1 MSSAVPG
8 PKVNY
13 AGNSKIEKEI
23 AAEEAATKTEPRL
36 KKFEGVNVVQS
47 KPTLGKR
54 FMKSFGGQN
63 FKAVAVAVLLEVVV
77 PNAKDLL
84 FDIVNEG
91 AQRSI
96 YGENGRRRTTSSA
109 LAQTIVS
116 GGARVRGT
124 NYNSIS
130 NQTRIVGGGATTA
143 TLSDRERQ
151 QFDFSNIVFESRDHA
166 EEVLETL
173 KNAVE
178 DFGKVPVADF
188 YDALEI
194 SGNGFTDQKFGW
206 DARALNGSKVH
217 KVREGFILLL
227 TQPIEMD

>member
-1 MSSAVPG
+1 MSSATPA
-8 PKVNY
+8 PKINY
-13 AGNSKIEKEI
+13 AGNSKLDKEI
-23 AAEEAATKTEPRL
+23 AAEEAAKSEPRL

-54 FMKSFGGQN
+54 FLKSFGGQN
-63 FKAVAVAVLLEVVV
+63 LKAVAVAVLLEVVV

-96 YGENGRRRTTSSA
+96 YGENGRRRTSSSA
-109 LAQTIVS
+109 LAQTIV
-116 GGARVRGT
+116 GGGVSRMRGT

-130 NQTRIVGGGATTA
+130 NQTRIIANA
-143 TLSDRERQ
+143 APAQSISDRERQ
-151 QFDFSNIVFESRDHA
+151 QFDFSNVIFPTRDHA

-173 KNAVE
+173 KSAVE
-178 DFGKVPVADF
+178 DFGWVPVADLF
-188 YDALEI
+188 EALEI
-194 SGNGFTDQKFGW
+194 SGNGFTDRKFGW
-206 DARALNGSKVH
+206 NAHALSGSKVH

-227 TQPIEMD
+227 EPPVEAD

>member
-8 PKVNY
+8 PKINY
-13 AGNSKIEKEI
+13 QGNSKLDKQI
-23 AAEEAATKTEPRL
+23 AAEEAAVKAGPRL
-36 KKFEGVNVVQS
+36 KKFEGVNLVS
-47 KPTLGKR
+47 TKPTLGSR
-54 FMKSFGGQN
+54 IRKSFGGQN
-63 FKAVAVAVLLEVVV
+63 FKMVATAVLLEVIV

-96 YGENGRRRTTSSA
+96 YGESGRRRSSTSS

-116 GGARVRGT
+116 GGATRIRGT
-124 NYNSIS
+124 NYNSVS
-130 NQTRIVGGGATTA
+130 TQTRIVGGPGP

-151 QFDFSNIVFESRDHA
+151 QFDFSNVVFQDRDRA

-173 KNAVE
+173 KSAVE
-178 DFGKVPVADF
+178 DFGVVPVADL

-194 SGNGFTDQKFGW
+194 TGTGFTDQKFGW
-206 DARALNGSKVH
+206 DAASLNGARVQ

-227 TQPIEMD
+227 PAPIEMQ